1 MKTDRLSNQSIAP
14 HKHRHPD
21 PMEKKETRVKENAE
35 AQERFEIARQ
45 LNNLRE
51 QRQRDN
57 QEAKQALADMLD
69 RNVEWHDLRFY
80 RHKKDGN
87 DYVDIIDRV
96 SGEVLKT
103 IPEPDFVKLANHFK
117 QHPGIT
123 LDITS

>member
-14 HKHRHPD
+14 HKQRHPTPAD
-21 PMEKKETRVKENAE
+21 NKAVREQESSEAE
-35 AQERFEIARQ
+35 ERFEIARQ
-45 LNNLRE
+45 FRQLKEARDKDMAEGHIALRE
-51 QRQRDN
+51 
-57 QEAKQALADMLD
+57 MLD
-69 RNVEWHDLRFY
+69 RSIEWRELRFH
-80 RHKKDGN
+80 RNSKDGN